1 MNPNYLTARFTS
13 STSGAPVTLHQY
25 MVDYSSGQFFY
36 NSDENRFEFLVEAN
50 QPEAKRS
57 VCPCCVNKQR
67 SQVKGAKANKI
78 FQKGR
83 GVISL

>member
-1 MNPNYLTARFTS
+1 MNPNYLTARATS
-13 STSGAPVTLHQY
+13 SSSSDSVTFHQY
-25 MVDYSSGQFFY
+25 MVNYATGQFFY
-36 NSDENRFEFLVEAN
+36 NSDENRFEFRVEAN

-67 SQVKGAKANKI
+67 SQVKGPKANKI

>member
-13 STSGAPVTLHQY
+13 NSSGDPVTLHQY

-36 NSDENRFEFLVEAN
+36 NSDENRFEFLVED

-57 VCPCCVNKQR
+57 VCPCCVNRQR
-67 SQVKGAKANKI
+67 SQVKGPKSNKI